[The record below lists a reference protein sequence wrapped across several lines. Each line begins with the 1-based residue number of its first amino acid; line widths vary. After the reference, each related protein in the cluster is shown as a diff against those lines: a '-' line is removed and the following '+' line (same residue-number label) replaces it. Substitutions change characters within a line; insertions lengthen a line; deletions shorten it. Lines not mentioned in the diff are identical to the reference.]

1 MLNLLAADFYKLRRC
16 KSFYIC
22 LGILAAVV
30 AYIIIDFGSSSHIK
44 EQLSPSTFHW
54 IYMIFKEKAF
64 LPYFMPVLQA
74 IFITMLI
81 TSEYNMGTIKD
92 SVSLGFSRTKIY
104 MSKLV
109 TVAVGSILLM
119 LVAILFTVI
128 TSVFVFGIYG
138 SFSMLD
144 ILLLFRMLLIQALLY
159 TAYGSI
165 FLMLAFLIKN
175 IGGTMAFTIFFSL
188 ILGSLGS
195 IVGNG
200 YLGRVLLLMNFS
212 PTAMPCPQIVD
223 IWIAI
228 AAGLAYLI
236 LCSGVGGFAFKKQDI
251 K

>member
-30 AYIIIDFGSSSHIK
+30 AYIIIDFGSSSHMK
-44 EQLSPSTFHW
+44 EQLSPNTFHW

-81 TSEYNMGTIKD
+81 TSEYNMGIIKD

-104 MSKLV
+104 MSKLI
-109 TVAVGSILLM
+109 TISVGSIFM
-119 LVAILFTVI
+119 MFIAILFTVI
-128 TSVFVFGIYG
+128 TSTFVFGIYG
-138 SFSMLD
+138 SFSMSD
-144 ILLLFRMLLIQALLY
+144 LLLACRMISIQALLY

-165 FLMLAFLIKN
+165 FLMIAVLIKN
-175 IGGTMAFTIFFSL
+175 IGGTMAFTIFSSL
-188 ILGSLGS
+188 ILGSLSS
-195 IVGNG
+195 IIGNSYVG
-200 YLGRVLLLMNFS
+200 RILLLMNFS
-212 PTAMPCPQIVD
+212 PVAMPHPQVKD

-228 AAGLAYLI
+228 AAALAYLI
-236 LCSGVGGFAFKKQDI
+236 LCSGVGGFTFKKQDI